1 MMHRPLF
8 SIIIPVYNAESTLK
22 TAAESILNQSFTD
35 LELLLV
41 DDGSQDDSL
50 SVCRQIAQK
59 DSRVRVI
66 SQKNGGICC
75 ARNHGLAQACG
86 RYVGF
91 CDDDDEYLPQALERV
106 AELIQ
111 HKDVDLVRGGY
122 ILMRENSSGKMVT
135 LPHDR
140 GEGCRLSSNRNGK
153 AYLSFLHNTGPQ
165 FVWNAF
171 YRGEL
176 LEKIRFDEQCRY
188 GLEDFI
194 FNAAVYASDV
204 RAVYLPDPVYRHYER
219 FDSTSAA
226 TLQAVIRR
234 VQTVPAWIRAEYA
247 AAVCR
252 STDAELPLVWAQR
265 KAEIITFL
273 MHQLRDSH
281 APRPVCRKAWKAMR
295 SAMREIVPKN
305 GTLDFLRVAGHNKKQ
320 AVALLLY
327 ATHMQGMYVHL
338 PNKEEQLLK

>member
-1 MMHRPLF
+1 MMQQPLF
-8 SIIIPVYNAESTLK
+8 SIIIPVYNAESTLE
-22 TAAESILNQSFTD
+22 TAAQSILNQSVTD

-41 DDGSQDDSL
+41 DDGSRDGSL
-50 SVCRQIAQK
+50 SVCRQIAQR

-66 SQKNGGICC
+66 SQENGGICR

-86 RYVGF
+86 QYVGF

-106 AELIQ
+106 AALIQ
-111 HKDVDLVRGGY
+111 RDDVDVVRGGY
-122 ILMRENSSGKMVT
+122 VLMRENRNKGMVT
-135 LPHDR
+135 LPHDG
-140 GEGCRLSSNRNGK
+140 GEACCLPRNCDGK
-153 AYLSFLHNTGPQ
+153 EYLSFLRNAGPQ

-171 YRGEL
+171 YRREL

-194 FNAAVYASDV
+194 FNAAVYTHHVCAL
-204 RAVYLPDPVYRHYER
+204 YLPDPVYLHYER

-247 AAVCR
+247 AAVFR
-252 STDAELPLVWAQR
+252 STGTQRAAVWAQR

-281 APRPVCRKAWKAMR
+281 APRPVCRQAWKIMR
-295 SAMREIVPKN
+295 SAMREIVPEN

-327 ATHMQGMYVHL
+327 ATHLQGMYVHL
-338 PNKEEQLLK
+338 PNKEEKLLK